1 MLWTKVEKERLKR
14 AYHARMSRAISGLEA
29 MDISGLSQ
37 VYCAVATEDR
47 ELIRS
52 GGRAIGMVMEGMTM
66 RQVIRL
72 SEHFRQYTSMEW
84 DIDWKKGRRKTGSGQ
99 IGITFGY
106 WPWAAS
112 IPMAITARPVW
123 RRWLVILARSPFLCS
138 ASMTGWAKCVWLL
151 HGQQP
156 NAWRHVPWMNCLRP

>member
-1 MLWTKVEKERLKR
+1 MFWTKVEKERLKR
-14 AYHARMSRAISGLEA
+14 AYRARMSQAISGLEA

-72 SEHFRQYTSMEW
+72 SEHFRQYTSVSY
-84 DIDWKKGRRKTGSGQ
+84 R
-99 IGITFGY
+99 ITCNNGNQRTLIN
-106 WPWAAS
+106 P
-112 IPMAITARPVW
+112 
-123 RRWLVILARSPFLCS
+123 
-138 ASMTGWAKCVWLL
+138 
-151 HGQQP
+151 
-156 NAWRHVPWMNCLRP
+156 

>member
-1 MLWTKVEKERLKR
+1 MFWTKVEKERLKR
-14 AYHARMSRAISGLEA
+14 AYRARMSQAISGLEA

-84 DIDWKKGRRKTGSGQ
+84 DIDSGQ
-99 IGITFGY
+99 L
-106 WPWAAS
+106 PS
-112 IPMAITARPVW
+112 Q
-123 RRWLVILARSPFLCS
+123 
-138 ASMTGWAKCVWLL
+138 WLL
-151 HGQQP
+151 PPGLSGGDGWLS
-156 NAWRHVPWMNCLRP
+156 WRAPLSCAPP